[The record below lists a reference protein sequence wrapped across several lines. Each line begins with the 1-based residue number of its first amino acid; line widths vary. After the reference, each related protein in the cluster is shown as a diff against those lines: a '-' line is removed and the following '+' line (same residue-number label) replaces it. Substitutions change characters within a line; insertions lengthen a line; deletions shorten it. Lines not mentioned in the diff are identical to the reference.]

1 MVYYLPI
8 WFQAVHGVSPMQSGI
23 DNIPLILAQVL
34 ASLAAGFLT
43 TIIGYYMPFVVASSI
58 LMAIG
63 AGMLT
68 TFTLNTSTGQW
79 IGYQIIFGAGI
90 GFGFQHAI
98 TAAQA
103 VLPINDI
110 PSGVSAVLFIQLLGG
125 ALMVSVGQN
134 VFTNRLVS
142 GFSRIPGV
150 DAQAVVAAGA
160 TGLRDLIKDT
170 GDFQAAL
177 EVYNDA
183 LVAAFRVALIMACLS
198 ALGAMGM
205 EWKSVKKA
213 KSSDAVEG

>member
-1 MVYYLPI
+1 MIYYLPI
-8 WFQAVHGVSPMQSGI
+8 WFQVVHGVSPLQSGI

-34 ASLAAGFLT
+34 ASLMSGFLT
-43 TIIGYYMPFVVASSI
+43 TYIGYYMPFVVASSV

-63 AGMLT
+63 AGLLT
-68 TFTLNTSTGQW
+68 TLSLSTSTGQW

-103 VLPINDI
+103 VLPMSDI

-134 VFTNRLVS
+134 VFANDLVS
-142 GFSRIPGV
+142 GLSRIPGV

-160 TGLRDLIKDT
+160 TGLRGLITDAGDL
-170 GDFQAAL
+170 QAAL
-177 EVYNDA
+177 VVYNDA

-198 ALGAMGM
+198 VLGAMGM

-213 KSSDAVEG
+213 KPSDGVDG

>member
-1 MVYYLPI
+1 
-8 WFQAVHGVSPMQSGI
+8 MQSGI
-23 DNIPLILAQVL
+23 NNIPLILAQVL
-34 ASLAAGFLT
+34 ASLTAGFLT

-58 LMAIG
+58 LMAVG

-90 GFGFQHAI
+90 GFGFQHSI

-103 VLPINDI
+103 VLPIDDI

-125 ALMVSVGQN
+125 ALIVSVGQN
-134 VFTNRLVS
+134 VFTNRLFS

-150 DAQAVVAAGA
+150 DVQAVVAAGA
-160 TGLRDLIKDT
+160 TGLRGLITDPR
-170 GDFQAAL
+170 DFQAAL

-183 LVAAFRVALIMACLS
+183 LVAAFRVSLIMACLS
-198 ALGAMGM
+198 ALGPMGM

-213 KSSDAVEG
+213 QSSDAIEG